1 MTNKEKIE
9 LKISKTLE
17 YSRSKPIDSTLT
29 ERWFLLD
36 EATRACEGL
45 PQPLAF
51 GKGMA
56 YILER
61 AATPIEEY
69 DILVENGYGWVTNL
83 DGTRSEV
90 VFDENKLYCI
100 YEDDGPVVN
109 PEEPEIPEEPEQTPE

>member
-9 LKISKTLE
+9 FQISKTLE

-69 DILVENGYGWVTNL
+69 DILVTNGYGWVTNL

-90 VFDENKLYCI
+90 VLMKISYTAFMRMMARL
-100 YEDDGPVVN
+100 
-109 PEEPEIPEEPEQTPE
+109 QTQKHRKNLLRRNQ